1 MTEIKKKLPNE
12 QGDNKEKIG
21 NKNPPKE
28 FQWKPGQSG
37 NPKGRPKFSLVSILK
52 ELLQEVPEGKKE
64 MKAKVLMRE
73 AIEKA
78 MEGDTFMLRDIINR
92 IDGMPRQGID
102 LGLGEEIDGI
112 EVKIIKTKDEVKNS
126 SDRSL

>member
-78 MEGDTFMLRDIINR
+78 MKGDTFMLRDIINR